1 MDGCGRKSTRIITV
15 RPLSVSTPPSLSY
28 DSTPRSLL
36 TLLGIKPP
44 DHFCCSRARHC
55 RRFFTIGEK
64 HRGIAHGQTRRVIFC
79 ATFRTM
85 LTPLERVSSPL
96 SRLFSHQTTPLK
108 RNKYLTRHLRLCTR
122 VIPSC
127 DPFIEI
133 VRLLTFSRGR
143 FFFLSFSSRI
153 LLEFLSYRKRCVIFF
168 LLNIYTCIYCFKRF

>member
-85 LTPLERVSSPL
+85 LTAPLERVSSPL

-122 VIPSC
+122 VTPSC

-143 FFFLSFSSRI
+143 SFFI
-153 LLEFLSYRKRCVIFF
+153 LFFKDPSYLIERDA
-168 LLNIYTCIYCFKRF
+168 

>member
-28 DSTPRSLL
+28 DVSTPRSLL

-85 LTPLERVSSPL
+85 LTAPLERVSSPL
-96 SRLFSHQTTPLK
+96 SRLFFHQTTPLK

-122 VIPSC
+122 VTPSC

-143 FFFLSFSSRI
+143 SFFI
-153 LLEFLSYRKRCVIFF
+153 LFFKDPSYLIERDA
-168 LLNIYTCIYCFKRF
+168 